1 MNIPETR
8 KAKLR
13 LAAQVPT
20 VDKMVSLKFKSLRL
34 QRWLSGKE
42 SGCQSKRHEF
52 DPCVRKISWRRKWQ
66 PTPVFLPGKS
76 HGQKSMSGYS
86 PWGHKR
92 VRQNLVTKQHQVS
105 AMYIYHQAL

>member
-1 MNIPETR
+1 MVIIPGMNIPETR

-66 PTPVFLPGKS
+66 PTPVFLSGKF
-76 HGQKSMSGYS
+76 HGHRSLVGYR
-86 PWGHKR
+86 P
-92 VRQNLVTKQHQVS
+92 
-105 AMYIYHQAL
+105 